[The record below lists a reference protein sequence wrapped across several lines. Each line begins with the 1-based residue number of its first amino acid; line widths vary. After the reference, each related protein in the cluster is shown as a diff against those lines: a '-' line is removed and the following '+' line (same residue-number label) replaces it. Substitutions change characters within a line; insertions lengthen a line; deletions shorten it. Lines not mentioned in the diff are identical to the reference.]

1 MNNLTTVL
9 LVILAVLVVLLVVL
23 YFLGNRM
30 QKRQAEQQELL
41 DAAKQT
47 VSILVIDKKRLPLK
61 ESGLPKQVI
70 EQTPWYAKRSK
81 LPIVKAKVG
90 PRVMTLIAQ
99 DTAFEQLPV
108 KTEARVV
115 VSGLYITEVKS
126 VRGGIPPVP
135 RKKKK
140 SSEAFASELF
150 FCPPF
155 CPAPQHTGVTPR
167 PGLPPGPAWSGP
179 LSPPGNP
186 TSSLNSSPGC
196 TESPPGRCPLL
207 PGPPYR
213 RWRSSG

>member
-41 DAAKQT
+41 DASKQT
-47 VSILVIDKKRLPLK
+47 VSILVIDKKKLPLK
-61 ESGLPKQVI
+61 DSGLPKQVI

-99 DTAFEQLPV
+99 DTAFQQLPV

-135 RKKKK
+135 KQKKGF
-140 SSEAFASELF
+140 FA
-150 FCPPF
+150 
-155 CPAPQHTGVTPR
+155 
-167 PGLPPGPAWSGP
+167 GLYESAQNR
-179 LSPPGNP
+179 LKA
-186 TSSLNSSPGC
+186 NSS
-196 TESPPGRCPLL
+196 SKK
-207 PGPPYR
+207 
-213 RWRSSG
+213 

>member
-135 RKKKK
+135 KKKK
-140 SSEAFASELF
+140 GFFAWMYDSAQSRLR
-150 FCPPF
+150 
-155 CPAPQHTGVTPR
+155 ANNT
-167 PGLPPGPAWSGP
+167 AKK
-179 LSPPGNP
+179 
-186 TSSLNSSPGC
+186 
-196 TESPPGRCPLL
+196 
-207 PGPPYR
+207 
-213 RWRSSG
+213 

>member
-135 RKKKK
+135 TKKKGF
-140 SSEAFASELF
+140 FARMYDSAQSRLR
-150 FCPPF
+150 
-155 CPAPQHTGVTPR
+155 ANNT
-167 PGLPPGPAWSGP
+167 AKK
-179 LSPPGNP
+179 
-186 TSSLNSSPGC
+186 
-196 TESPPGRCPLL
+196 
-207 PGPPYR
+207 
-213 RWRSSG
+213 

>member
-1 MNNLTTVL
+1 MNTLTTVL
-9 LVILAVLVVLLVVL
+9 LVILAVLVVLLAVL

-61 ESGLPKQVI
+61 DSGLPKQVI
-70 EQTPWYAKRSK
+70 DQTPWYAKRSK

-99 DTAFEQLPV
+99 DTAYEQLPV

-115 VSGLYITEVKS
+115 VSGLYITEVKN

-135 RKKKK
+135 KKKK
-140 SSEAFASELF
+140 GFFARMYESAQSRLR
-150 FCPPF
+150 
-155 CPAPQHTGVTPR
+155 A
-167 PGLPPGPAWSGP
+167 
-179 LSPPGNP
+179 
-186 TSSLNSSPGC
+186 NSSAKK
-196 TESPPGRCPLL
+196 
-207 PGPPYR
+207 
-213 RWRSSG
+213 

>member
-108 KTEARVV
+108 KTEARGGQRPVHHRGQERARRHPARTEEKE
-115 VSGLYITEVKS
+115 GL
-126 VRGGIPPVP
+126 
-135 RKKKK
+135 
-140 SSEAFASELF
+140 L
-150 FCPPF
+150 CPD
-155 CPAPQHTGVTPR
+155 V
-167 PGLPPGPAWSGP
+167 
-179 LSPPGNP
+179 
-186 TSSLNSSPGC
+186 
-196 TESPPGRCPLL
+196 
-207 PGPPYR
+207 
-213 RWRSSG
+213 